1 MKKFWTAFSSV
12 LILVGS
18 LASGRGDITV
28 EGIQDKQI
36 VSDRV
41 SFRIVPAAGFTDT
54 ASLNGAAVAGGVWVE
69 VSQPDFYELRV
80 ERTPLG
86 EGVSEVRVLRFIV
99 RASERGDTELGL
111 PPWTPSPSI
120 PSAAA
125 EFSGAEL
132 RLVTPAQ
139 LPAGLELPVIVRVQ
153 RPDGSLAGV
162 NGVVTAKGF
171 PGLTLRRGI
180 GSFVAPLPAASTQV
194 TYAATVGG
202 LTARREVMVATNT
215 NWTTLSGTLSGS
227 AVWPEKARIHV
238 VSNLLLTADAELRI
252 GAGAVV
258 QLAAGVEVRLS
269 GKLRV
274 EGTVDN
280 PVLFTPE
287 SRSRPWGGFV
297 LRTNS
302 ALLEM
307 TGAILTGAGADPDW
321 FASNPGS
328 GSSHRQEQ
336 PLIYLANGARA
347 ALTNCYLIF
356 NQGQAAH
363 AEDGVLSLT
372 GCLVQRCLTT
382 GQFNGGSVQFRQS
395 AFLEFP
401 VDDDIFADNDND
413 AMYFTEGTHSISDC
427 LIGWAKDDGID
438 AGSGGAGEVTVDHC
452 WIESCYHEGLAWSG
466 TGRIA
471 RSRDTVILNCG
482 QGVEAGWNS
491 PDVLAEHCLC
501 VGNIVGARFGDN
513 YDWTYDGL
521 LRVTNSFLLFN
532 YRNVWGRQWDDWTE
546 RLDRMNVQGN
556 FLSAPDPNHP
566 TNSLWTA
573 EDGARLSPFLSVPPE
588 SAVGIG
594 FATRTGQLA
603 LSALTNAI
611 PVGLSRFA
619 TQLVT
624 VEYVAETA
632 QETLATGS
640 VQFLPGET
648 VKPVRLSIPDL
659 PGRRWVQ
666 LRLQQPTGGVVTG
679 SPLLF
684 VADNATSLKLIS
696 RGAEWKYLD
705 TGVEPPQ
712 DWRAL
717 GFDDAAWKSGP
728 AELGFGDG
736 DEATVI
742 HGGPSDNRYTAVYF
756 RRLFPVSNP
765 AEYSRLTVSLRRDD
779 GAVVYLNGQEIFRS
793 NMPMGPVDYSVWAV
807 SSSTSETTF
816 YTQDVEPALLVS
828 GTNLVAVEVHQANKT
843 SSDLSFDLE
852 LTATPQPRL
861 QFESTPGGTL
871 WLFWPDP
878 AFRLEEADAVTGPWR
893 ERLDSSTA
901 VFLRPSATR
910 FYRLR
915 NPQP

>member
-1 MKKFWTAFSSV
+1 MFWRTFSSV

-18 LASGRGDITV
+18 LASVRGDITV
-28 EGIQDKQI
+28 EGIQDKQV
-36 VSDRV
+36 VSDHI
-41 SFRIVPAAGFTDT
+41 SFRIVPAAGSTDA
-54 ASLNGAAVAGGVWVE
+54 ASLNGADVAGGVWVE
-69 VSQPDFYELRV
+69 VNQPDFYELRV
-80 ERTPLG
+80 ERTPQG
-86 EGVSEVRVLRFIV
+86 GGVPEVRVIRFIV
-99 RASERGDTELGL
+99 RASERGDTERGL
-111 PPWTPSPSI
+111 PPWTPYPNI

-132 RLVTPAQ
+132 HLVTPAR
-139 LPAGLELPVIVRVQ
+139 LPAGLELPIIVRVQ

-162 NGVVTAKGF
+162 NGLITSEGF
-171 PGLTLRRGI
+171 PGLALRRGI
-180 GSFVAPLPAASTQV
+180 GSIVAPLPTTNTPV
-194 TYAATVGG
+194 TYAAQVGD
-202 LTARREVMVATNT
+202 LTARREIVVDTNT
-215 NWTTLSGTLSGS
+215 TWTTISGTLSGS
-227 AVWPEKARIHV
+227 AVWPENARIHV
-238 VSNLLLTADAELRI
+238 VSNLLLTADADLRI

-258 QLAAGVEVRLS
+258 QLAPGAEIRLT

-274 EGTVDN
+274 EGAVDN
-280 PVLFTPE
+280 PVLFTSE

-321 FASNPGS
+321 FDSHPGS

-336 PLIYLANGARA
+336 PLIYLSDGARA
-347 ALTNCYLIF
+347 ALTNCYLIS

-363 AEDGVLSLT
+363 GENGLLSLI
-372 GCLVQRCLTT
+372 GCLVQRCVTT
-382 GQFNGGSVQFRQS
+382 GQFNGGSVQFKHS

-401 VDDDIFADNDND
+401 IDDDVFADDDND

-438 AGSGGAGEVTVDHC
+438 AGSGGAGEVTVERC

-501 VGNIVGARFGDN
+501 VGNLVGARFGDN

-566 TNSLWTA
+566 ANSLWTA
-573 EDGARLSPFLSVPPE
+573 EDGVRLSPFVSAPPE

-632 QETLATGS
+632 RETLATGS
-640 VQFLPGET
+640 IQFLPGET
-648 VKPVRLSIPDL
+648 VKSVRLSIPDL
-659 PGRRWVQ
+659 PGHHWGQ
-666 LRLQQPTGGVVTG
+666 LRLQNPTGGVVTG

-684 VADNATSLKLIS
+684 VADSAPSLKLIS
-696 RGAEWKYLD
+696 RGTEWKYLD
-705 TGVEPPQ
+705 TGVEAPQ

-717 GFDDAAWKSGP
+717 SFDDAAWKNGS

-742 HGGPSDNRYTAVYF
+742 NGGPSDDRYPAVYF
-756 RRLFPVSNP
+756 RRLFSVSDP

-779 GAVVYLNGQEIFRS
+779 GALVYLNGQEIFRS
-793 NMPMGPVDYSVWAV
+793 NLPTGPVAYGTWAL

-816 YTQDVEPALLVS
+816 YAQDVEPALLVS
-828 GTNLVAVEVHQANKT
+828 GTNVLAVEVHQANKT

-861 QFESTPGGTL
+861 QFETTSDGML
-871 WLFWPDP
+871 WLSWPDP
-878 AFRLEEADAVTGPWR
+878 AFRLEEAEAVTGPWR

-901 VFLRPSATR
+901 VPVKASATR
-910 FYRLR
+910 FFRLH
-915 NPQP
+915 NPLP